1 MRLTRVYIRHYKS
14 FNFDY
19 ERKAVPKAT
28 EEPWEV
34 DESGWQ
40 PFVEVPLE
48 DDITAVVG
56 ANESGK
62 SHLLDAIEI
71 LLGARTYGQNDFCRY
86 SSLYSVE
93 QGRRRYPQF
102 AGLFTVTDSDRT
114 ALQSLSLP
122 LRTEAAALIVRLDP
136 NQWAAVNEQG
146 ALQPLDPA
154 QNAKLLALLPTS
166 FRLKTDMP
174 LPDALSIRRLGGR
187 RALAPRRP
195 RTGVLDLLSAN
206 PAPTPDG
213 MISLVPSLLAA
224 LFGTPEPA
232 DDATAAQQQL
242 GQDLL
247 QNIARIDVS
256 VFTEL
261 ANAILDADEGPVNG
275 LIQRMNESISRHL
288 NLERWWTQDRSFS
301 LRVSPRE
308 HELVFTIHDRTGTDY
323 SFAERSMGLR
333 YFLSYFVQL
342 RAHQRVDARPEIL
355 LMDEPDTYLSAS
367 GQQDLL
373 RVLENYARPEGLA
386 SDDQVIYV
394 THSPFL
400 LNKNAGRRARVIDKG
415 SGDEGTRLVLDATQN
430 RYEPLRSAIG
440 AYVAETAFIGGTN
453 LFVEGASDQVY
464 LVEMINRLRT
474 LSIPASR
481 LIDLNSTTI
490 VGAGS
495 ASAIPYMVYLARGQ
509 DEIKPACVVLLDSD
523 QSGADAA
530 RALSRGGAYRKQL
543 LADDHIRTLGIWA
556 EKTKLR
562 LVEGVIVR
570 EIEDLLPLGCAVAA
584 AQSYAMNFLG
594 IAADETRT
602 VSAPAVQGALSAAN
616 GSLFDALAAVFQQ
629 QFDTH
634 LEKVGFAKEV
644 TRLLGSREAT
654 LVPLDAADADHNFG
668 QLVAHLADALRFA
681 DQREQ
686 DARRDKQLDRVI
698 NAFLRDFPDK
708 VTKDRADV
716 ALRDAEAAA
725 GESEQGDSIR
735 ASAATIRRD
744 FTLAL
749 DPLRPVE
756 DYTAFKDRFSG
767 LRYVERLVNQGRLA
781 ESVDEVAPTT
791 PATEV
796 PSRDPVSPGGSKA
809 RDRPRSTRPSGA
821 GLPDD
826 VPEVD
831 EVHE

>member
-1 MRLTRVYIRHYKS
+1 MRLTRVFIRHYKS

-19 ERKAVPKAT
+19 ERKAVPTAV

-34 DESGWQ
+34 DDGGWQ
-40 PFVEVPLE
+40 PFVDVPLE
-48 DDITAVVG
+48 EDITAIVG

-71 LLGARTYGQNDFCRY
+71 LLGARRYGQNDFCRY

-93 QGRRRYPQF
+93 EGKRRYPQF
-102 AGLFTVTDSDRT
+102 AGLFTVTESDQA
-114 ALQSLSLP
+114 ALQTLGLP
-122 LRTEAAALIVRLDP
+122 LRNEGAALIVRLDP
-136 NQWAAVNEQG
+136 TQWAAVNAQG
-146 ALQPLDPA
+146 ALQLLAPA
-154 QNAKLLALLPTS
+154 QAPKLQALLPTS

-174 LPDALSIRRLGGR
+174 LPDSLSIRQLGGR
-187 RALAPRRP
+187 PALASRRP
-195 RTGVLDLLSAN
+195 RTGVLDLLMAN
-206 PAPTPDG
+206 PTPTADG
-213 MISLVPSLLAA
+213 MTSLIPALLTA
-224 LFGTPEPA
+224 LFGAPEPIG
-232 DDATAAQQQL
+232 DPIRAAGQQQL

-247 QNIARIDVS
+247 QNIARIETS
-256 VFTEL
+256 VFLEL
-261 ANAILDADEGPVNG
+261 ADAILDADEGPVNG
-275 LIQRMNESISRHL
+275 LIQRMNESLSRHL

-342 RAHQRVDARPEIL
+342 RAHQRVDERPEIL

-453 LFVEGASDQVY
+453 LFVEGASDQIY
-464 LVEMINRLRT
+464 LVEMTNRLRT
-474 LSIPASR
+474 LETPASR
-481 LIDLNSTTI
+481 LIDLNTTTI

-523 QSGADAA
+523 QSGKDAA
-530 RALSRGGAYRKQL
+530 RALRRGGAYRKQL
-543 LADDHIRTLGIWA
+543 LGDQHIRTLGTWA
-556 EKTKLR
+556 EDVELR
-562 LVEGVIVR
+562 IVDGVTVS
-570 EIEDLLPLGCAVAA
+570 ETEDLLPLGCAVAA
-584 AQSYAMNFLG
+584 AQAYATNFVG
-594 IAADETRT
+594 ISTADAKAFTAA
-602 VSAPAVQGALSAAN
+602 AVQAALPETKGN
-616 GSLFDALAAVFQQ
+616 LFDALATVFQQ
-629 QFDTH
+629 QFETD

-644 TRLLGSREAT
+644 TRLLGSRDAD
-654 LVPLDAADADHNFG
+654 LVPPDAADADHNFG
-668 QLVAHLADALRFA
+668 QLIAHLADALRQA
-681 DQREQ
+681 DRLEHNS
-686 DARRDKQLDRVI
+686 RRDKQLDRVI
-698 NAFLRDFPDK
+698 NAFLRDFPET
-708 VTKDRADV
+708 VTRDRADV

-735 ASAATIRRD
+735 ATVATIRRD
-744 FTLAL
+744 FALNL
-749 DPLRPVE
+749 DPLHPVE
-756 DYTAFKDRFSG
+756 DYPAFKDRLSA
-767 LRYVERLVNQGRLA
+767 LRYVERLTNQGRLA
-781 ESVDEVAPTT
+781 
-791 PATEV
+791 
-796 PSRDPVSPGGSKA
+796 
-809 RDRPRSTRPSGA
+809 
-821 GLPDD
+821 
-826 VPEVD
+826 
-831 EVHE
+831 

>member
-34 DESGWQ
+34 DDGGWQ
-40 PFVEVPLE
+40 PFVDVPLE
-48 DDITAVVG
+48 EDITAVVG

-71 LLGARTYGQNDFCRY
+71 LLGARAYGQNDFCRY
-86 SSLYSVE
+86 SSVYSVE

-102 AGLFTVTDSDRT
+102 AGLFTVTDSDRS
-114 ALQSLSLP
+114 ALQTLGLP
-122 LRTEAAALIVRLDP
+122 LRSEGAALIVRLDP
-136 NQWAAVNEQG
+136 NQWAAVTTQG

-154 QNAKLLALLPTS
+154 QAPKLLALLPTS

-174 LPDALSIRRLGGR
+174 LPDALSIRRLSGR
-187 RALAPRRP
+187 TALAPRRP
-195 RTGVLDLLSAN
+195 RTGVLDLLNAN

-213 MISLVPSLLAA
+213 MAALVPALLAA
-224 LFGTPEPA
+224 LFGAPDPT
-232 DDATAAQQQL
+232 DDGSSAQQQL

-247 QNIARIDVS
+247 QKIARIEIS

-261 ANAILDADEGPVNG
+261 ADAILDADEGPVNG

-373 RVLENYARPEGLA
+373 RVLENYARPEGLT

-453 LFVEGASDQVY
+453 LFVEGASDQIY
-464 LVEMINRLRT
+464 LVEMTNRLRLLGT
-474 LSIPASR
+474 PASR

-530 RALSRGGAYRKQL
+530 RALRRGGAYRKQL
-543 LADDHIRTLGIWA
+543 LADDHIRTLGTWA
-556 EKTKLR
+556 EHAEVR
-562 LVEGVIVR
+562 LAEGVVLR
-570 EIEDLLPLGCAVAA
+570 ETEDLLPLGCAAAA
-584 AQSYAMNFLG
+584 AQSYATSFLG
-594 IAADETRT
+594 ISADDAGTFT
-602 VSAPAVQGALSAAN
+602 PAAVQAALPASD

-644 TRLLGSREAT
+644 TRLLSSRNAT
-654 LVPLDAADADHNFG
+654 LVPPDAADADHNFG
-668 QLVAHLADALRFA
+668 QLVSHLADALRLA
-681 DQREQ
+681 DRLEE

-698 NAFLRDFPDK
+698 NAFLRDFPEK

-735 ASAATIRRD
+735 ATAATIRRD
-744 FTLAL
+744 FALSL
-749 DPLRPVE
+749 DPLHPVE
-756 DYTAFKDRFSG
+756 DYPAFKDRLSG
-767 LRYVERLVNQGRLA
+767 LRYVERLANQGRLPEPVDAERTDPGTETVHNDSVPLA
-781 ESVDEVAPTT
+781 ESSSLAAP
-791 PATEV
+791 PATSTTA
-796 PSRDPVSPGGSKA
+796 PS
-809 RDRPRSTRPSGA
+809 
-821 GLPDD
+821 
-826 VPEVD
+826 PEPTP
-831 EVHE
+831 